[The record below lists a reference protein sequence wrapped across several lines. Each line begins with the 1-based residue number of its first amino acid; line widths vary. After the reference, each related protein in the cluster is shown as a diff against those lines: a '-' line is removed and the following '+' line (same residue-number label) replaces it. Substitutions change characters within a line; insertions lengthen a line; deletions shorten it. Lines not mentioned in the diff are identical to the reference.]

1 MSTKIFSSPE
11 TLNSSNNV
19 RNNEKLELEDLRRE
33 KENKILKEEI
43 EKNAK
48 KDMQKRN
55 NAIKEETNKEEKPID
70 AKNTTSNKKTDEVQ
84 TDWSLLAKD
93 FVNSFV
99 FVLIA
104 IIVGARVIFA
114 TKVAQFNVLP
124 TDINCMPYRPV
135 YGGDESK
142 SPDFQSYSPVANID
156 EITINNGIGNI
167 HYSTKIKYDINK
179 ENMHYKI
186 LDYIRKIEYDPKVG
200 TYVKFAMSSISK
212 IYVLFYG
219 TFNWLFEK
227 FNRFLPE
234 WLLFLISTEISILLL
249 VLILPI
255 GFVGSLIVFLTNY
268 KILMQ
273 RNMNNDPDYKYKD
286 NVKPVWRDV
295 DIFSNIPNFLTSVF
309 YLILGW
315 ITSFTI
321 IFTPIPY
328 IIGLICFFSPFFM
341 KAIYVTGPKEGK
353 PYNFFSSLKGMLES
367 KMFWIILL
375 FLFRFVSSVSK
386 NYNEKKVSLPI
397 TIAVAIASAIFA
409 IYMYFSQPK
418 IPPAATSE
426 IASYD
431 KNLKYC
437 PKPLKTAA
445 EKAAEQRDSA
455 YLNEPKTMEETL
467 NMFKKSLP
475 IDKFKGV
482 QTQIQQ
488 NTKTDQSQMPNPAKV
503 PVVSENLSNTTSSNI
518 QKGGGVL
525 EKKIKNLREVM
536 TSS

>member
-11 TLNSSNNV
+11 NLDSSNNV
-19 RNNEKLELEDLRRE
+19 SDREKLELENLRRE
-33 KENKILKEEI
+33 KENRKLKEDI
-43 EKNAK
+43 AKNAK
-48 KDMQKRN
+48 KDMQKRD
-55 NAIKEETNKEEKPID
+55 NAIKEENKED
-70 AKNTTSNKKTDEVQ
+70 TNKKTAPKKKPEIK
-84 TDWSLLAKD
+84 TNWILIGKD
-93 FVNSFV
+93 FINSLV
-99 FVLIA
+99 YVVIT
-104 IIVGARVIFA
+104 IIIGARVIFA

-124 TDINCMPYRPV
+124 TDINCMPYKPV
-135 YGGDESK
+135 YGGDKSK

-156 EITINNGIGNI
+156 EITINNGNGNI

-186 LDYIRKIEYDPKVG
+186 LDYIREIEYDPHVG
-200 TYVKFAMSSISK
+200 TYVKYAMSSISK

-219 TFNWLFEK
+219 TFNWLFYK

-234 WLLFLISTEISILLL
+234 WLLFLFSTEISILLL
-249 VLILPI
+249 ILILPI
-255 GFVGSLIVFLTNY
+255 GFIGSFIVFLTNY

-273 RNMNNDPDYKYKD
+273 RNMNNDPDYKFKD
-286 NVKPVWRDV
+286 NKKPVWSDV
-295 DIFSNIPNFLTSVF
+295 DIFSNLPNFVTSAF

-315 ITSFTI
+315 ITSTAI

-375 FLFRFVSSVSK
+375 FLFRLVSSVSK
-386 NYNEKKVSLPI
+386 NYRKKNVSLPV
-397 TIAVAIASAIFA
+397 TIAVSVASALFA
-409 IYMYFSQPK
+409 IYMYYSQPK

-445 EKAAEQRDSA
+445 EKAAEKRDSA
-455 YLNEPKTMEETL
+455 YLNEPKTMEESL
-467 NMFKKSLP
+467 DIFKKSLP
-475 IDKFKGV
+475 MDKFENAQK
-482 QTQIQQ
+482 QMQQ
-488 NTKTDQSQMPNPAKV
+488 NAKPTQPQMSNPSKV
-503 PVVSENLSNTTSSNI
+503 PVVSEDISNTTSSNV
-518 QKGGGVL
+518 QKGGGML